1 MSYRAF
7 VVNKDGD
14 DFTASVQTLDESS
27 LPEGDVTVAV
37 DWSDLNYK
45 DGLACTPN
53 GRVVVSYPM
62 TLGIDF
68 AGTVVESSDSRY
80 AAGDAV
86 VATGYDLGTG
96 HPGGYA
102 ERVRLSGDWLAPRPE
117 GMSSEEAM
125 TLGTAGITAAMS
137 IDAIEKAGIGPDAG
151 PVIVSGATGGVGSTA
166 VAMLAARGYT
176 VHAGTGKASEHDFL
190 RELGASEI
198 LDREELAAESRRPIE
213 RERWAAGVDPV
224 GGSTTVSILRQT
236 KYGGVVALSG
246 LTGGAG
252 VSTTVMPFIL
262 RGVSLVG
269 IESVYWPGEDRPRLW
284 ARMAEDFSGRN
295 LLDLVEARIGLE
307 DVPEAAAK
315 ILAGGVRGRILVR
328 PT

>member
-14 DFTASVQTLDESS
+14 DFSASVQMLDESS
-27 LPEGDVTVAV
+27 LPEGNVTIAV

-53 GRVVVSYPM
+53 GRVVTTYPM
-62 TLGIDF
+62 TIGIDF

-96 HPGGYA
+96 YPGGYA

-117 GMSSEEAM
+117 GMTSEEAM

-137 IDAIEKAGIGPDAG
+137 IDVIEKAGIGPDAG
-151 PVIVSGATGGVGSTA
+151 PVIVTGATGGVGSTA
-166 VAMLAARGYT
+166 VAMLAARGFT
-176 VHAGTGKASEHDFL
+176 VHASTGKSSEHGFL
-190 RELGASEI
+190 RALGASEI

-213 RERWAAGVDPV
+213 RERWAAAVDPV
-224 GGSTTVSILRQT
+224 GGSTTASILRQT
-236 KYGGVVALSG
+236 KYGGVVAVSG
-246 LTGGAG
+246 LTGGVA
-252 VSTTVMPFIL
+252 VSTNVMPFIL
-262 RGVSLVG
+262 RGISLVG

-295 LLDLVEARIGLE
+295 LLDLVESRIGLE

-328 PT
+328 PS

>member
-1 MSYRAF
+1 MGFRAF
-7 VVNKDGD
+7 VVNKVDD
-14 DFTASVQTLDESS
+14 DFSASVQTLDESS
-27 LPEGDVTVAV
+27 LPEGNVTVAV

-53 GRVVVSYPM
+53 GRVVTSYPM

-137 IDAIEKAGIGPDAG
+137 IDVIEKAGIGPESG
-151 PVIVSGATGGVGSTA
+151 PVIVTGATGGVGSTA
-166 VAMLAARGYT
+166 VAMLAARGFT
-176 VHAGTGKASEHDFL
+176 VHASTGKASEHDFL
-190 RELGASEI
+190 RALGASEI

-213 RERWAAGVDPV
+213 RERWAAAVDPV
-224 GGSTTVSILRQT
+224 GGSTTASILRQT
-236 KYGGVVALSG
+236 KYGGVVAVSG
-246 LTGGAG
+246 LTGGVA
-252 VSTTVMPFIL
+252 VSTNVMPFIL

-315 ILAGGVRGRILVR
+315 ILVGGVRGRILVR
-328 PT
+328 PS

>member
-1 MSYRAF
+1 MGYRAF
-7 VVNKDGD
+7 VVNKDED
-14 DFTASVQTLDESS
+14 EFTASVQTLDESS

-53 GRVVVSYPM
+53 GRVVTSYPM

-68 AGTVVESSDSRY
+68 AGTVVESSDARY

-102 ERVRLSGDWLAPRPE
+102 ERVRLSADWLAPMPD

-137 IDAIEKAGIGPDAG
+137 IDVIEQADIGPDAG

-166 VAMLAARGYT
+166 VAMLAARGYE
-176 VHAGTGKASEHDFL
+176 VHASTGKASEHDFL

-198 LDREELAAESRRPIE
+198 LDREELAVESRRPIE
-213 RERWAAGVDPV
+213 RERWAAAVDPV
-224 GGSTTVSILRQT
+224 GGSTTASILRQT

-246 LTGGAG
+246 LTGGVG
-252 VSTTVMPFIL
+252 VDTNVMPFIL
-262 RGVSLVG
+262 RGVLLAG
-269 IESVYWPGEDRPRLW
+269 IESVYWPGDDRPRLW
-284 ARMAEDFSGRN
+284 ARMAEDFAGRD
-295 LLDLVEARIGLE
+295 LLALVESRISLE
-307 DVPEAAAK
+307 DVPEAASK
-315 ILAGGVRGRILVR
+315 ILAGGVRGRILVH
-328 PT
+328 PS

>member
-1 MSYRAF
+1 MGFRAF
-7 VVNKDGD
+7 VVNKVDD
-14 DFTASVQTLDESS
+14 DFSASVQTLDESS
-27 LPEGDVTVAV
+27 LPEGNVTVAV

-53 GRVVVSYPM
+53 GRVVTSYPM

-117 GMSSEEAM
+117 GMTSEEAM

-137 IDAIEKAGIGPDAG
+137 IDVIEKAGIGPDSG
-151 PVIVSGATGGVGSTA
+151 PVIVTGATGGVGSTA
-166 VAMLAARGYT
+166 VAMLAARGFT
-176 VHAGTGKASEHDFL
+176 VHASTGKASEHDFL
-190 RELGASEI
+190 RALGASEI

-213 RERWAAGVDPV
+213 RERWAAAVDPV
-224 GGSTTVSILRQT
+224 GGSTTASILRQT
-236 KYGGVVALSG
+236 KYGGVVAVSG
-246 LTGGAG
+246 LTGGIA
-252 VSTTVMPFIL
+252 VSTNVMPFIL

-315 ILAGGVRGRILVR
+315 ILVGGVRGRILVR
-328 PT
+328 PS

>member
-1 MSYRAF
+1 MGFRAF
-7 VVNKDGD
+7 VVNKVDD
-14 DFTASVQTLDESS
+14 DFSASVQTLDESS
-27 LPEGDVTVAV
+27 LPEGNVTVAV

-53 GRVVVSYPM
+53 GRVVTSYPM

-117 GMSSEEAM
+117 GMTSEEAM

-137 IDAIEKAGIGPDAG
+137 IDVIEKAGIGPDAG
-151 PVIVSGATGGVGSTA
+151 PVIVTGATGGVGSTA

-176 VHAGTGKASEHDFL
+176 VHASTGKASEHDFL
-190 RELGASEI
+190 RALGASEI

-213 RERWAAGVDPV
+213 RERWAAAVDPV
-224 GGSTTVSILRQT
+224 GGSTTASILRQT
-236 KYGGVVALSG
+236 KYGGVVAVSG
-246 LTGGAG
+246 LTGGVA
-252 VSTTVMPFIL
+252 VSTNVMPFIL

-315 ILAGGVRGRILVR
+315 ILVGGVRGRILVR
-328 PT
+328 PS

>member
-1 MSYRAF
+1 MGYRAF
-7 VVNKDGD
+7 VVNKDD
-14 DFTASVQTLDESS
+14 EDFSASVQMLDESA

-53 GRVVVSYPM
+53 GRVVTSYPM

-102 ERVRLSGDWLAPRPE
+102 ERVRLSGDWLAPRPAA
-117 GMSSEEAM
+117 MTSEEAM

-137 IDAIEKAGIGPDAG
+137 IDVIEKAGIGPDAG
-151 PVIVSGATGGVGSTA
+151 PVIVTGATGGVGSTA

-176 VHAGTGKASEHDFL
+176 VHASTGKTSEHDFL
-190 RELGASEI
+190 RQLGASEI

-213 RERWAAGVDPV
+213 RERWAAAVDPV
-224 GGSTTVSILRQT
+224 GGSTTASILRQT
-236 KYGGVVALSG
+236 KYGGVVAVSG
-246 LTGGAG
+246 LTGGVA
-252 VSTTVMPFIL
+252 VSTNVMPFIL
-262 RGVSLVG
+262 RGISLVG

-295 LLDLVEARIGLE
+295 LLDLVEARIRLE

-328 PT
+328 PS

>member
-7 VVNKDGD
+7 VVNKDED
-14 DFTASVQTLDESS
+14 DFTAAVQTLDESA
-27 LPEGDVTVAV
+27 LPDGDVTVAV
-37 DWSDLNYK
+37 EWSDLNYK

-53 GRVVVSYPM
+53 GRVVTKYPM

-68 AGTVVESSDSRY
+68 AGTVVESSDPRY
-80 AAGDAV
+80 SAGDAV

-102 ERVRLSGDWLAPRPE
+102 ERARLSADWLAPMPD

-125 TLGTAGITAAMS
+125 VLGTAGITAAMS
-137 IDAIEKAGIGPDAG
+137 IDVIEKAGIGPEAG
-151 PVIVSGATGGVGSTA
+151 PIIVSGATGGVGSTA
-166 VAMLAARGYT
+166 VAMLAARGYE
-176 VHAGTGKASEHDFL
+176 VHASTGKSSEHDFL
-190 RELGASEI
+190 RELGASEV

-213 RERWAAGVDPV
+213 RERWAAAVDPV
-224 GGSTTVSILRQT
+224 GGSTTASILRQT

-246 LTGGAG
+246 LTGGVG
-252 VSTTVMPFIL
+252 VETNVMPFIL

-284 ARMAEDFSGRN
+284 ARMAQDFSGRN

-307 DVPEAAAK
+307 EVPDAASK

-328 PT
+328 PS

>member
-1 MSYRAF
+1 MGYRAF
-7 VVNKDGD
+7 VVNKDDD
-14 DFTASVQTLDESS
+14 DFTAGVQSLDESN
-27 LPEGDVTVAV
+27 LPDGDVTVAV
-37 DWSDLNYK
+37 EWSDLNYK

-53 GRVVVSYPM
+53 GRVVTKYPM

-68 AGTVVESSDSRY
+68 AGTVIESSDSRY
-80 AAGDAV
+80 SAGDAV

-102 ERVRLSGDWLAPRPE
+102 ERARLSADWLSPMPD

-125 TLGTAGITAAMS
+125 VLGTAGITAAMS
-137 IDAIEKAGIGPDAG
+137 IDVIEKAGIGPEAG

-166 VAMLAARGYT
+166 VAMLAARGYE
-176 VHAGTGKASEHDFL
+176 VHASTGKSSEHDFL
-190 RELGASEI
+190 RDLGASEI

-213 RERWAAGVDPV
+213 RERWAAAVDPV
-224 GGSTTVSILRQT
+224 GGSTTASILRQT
-236 KYGGVVALSG
+236 RYGGVVALSG
-246 LTGGAG
+246 LTGGVG
-252 VSTTVMPFIL
+252 VETNVMPFIL

-284 ARMAEDFSGRN
+284 ARMAQDFNSRN

-307 DVPEAAAK
+307 EVPDAASK

-328 PT
+328 PS

>member
-80 AAGDAV
+80 ATGDAV

-176 VHAGTGKASEHDFL
+176 VHASTGKASEHDFL

>member
-1 MSYRAF
+1 MGFRAF
-7 VVNKDGD
+7 VVNKVDD
-14 DFTASVQTLDESS
+14 DFSASVQTLDESS
-27 LPEGDVTVAV
+27 LPEGNVTVAV

-53 GRVVVSYPM
+53 GRVVTSYPM

-80 AAGDAV
+80 AVGDAV

-117 GMSSEEAM
+117 GMTSEEAM

-137 IDAIEKAGIGPDAG
+137 IDVIEKAGIGPDSG
-151 PVIVSGATGGVGSTA
+151 PVIVTGATGGVGSTA
-166 VAMLAARGYT
+166 VAMLAARGFT
-176 VHAGTGKASEHDFL
+176 VHASTGKASEHDFL
-190 RELGASEI
+190 RALGASEI

-213 RERWAAGVDPV
+213 RERWAAAVDPV
-224 GGSTTVSILRQT
+224 GGSTTASILRQT
-236 KYGGVVALSG
+236 KYGGVVAVSG
-246 LTGGAG
+246 LTGGVA
-252 VSTTVMPFIL
+252 VSTNVMPFIL

-284 ARMAEDFSGRN
+284 ARMAEDFSGGN

-315 ILAGGVRGRILVR
+315 ILVGGVRGRILVR
-328 PT
+328 PS

>member
-1 MSYRAF
+1 MGFRAF
-7 VVNKDGD
+7 VVNKVDD
-14 DFTASVQTLDESS
+14 DFSASVQTLDESS
-27 LPEGDVTVAV
+27 LPEGNVTVAV

-53 GRVVVSYPM
+53 GRVVTSYPM

-117 GMSSEEAM
+117 GMTSEEAM

-137 IDAIEKAGIGPDAG
+137 IDVIEKAGIGPDAG
-151 PVIVSGATGGVGSTA
+151 PVIVTGATGGVGSTA

-176 VHAGTGKASEHDFL
+176 VHASTGKASEHDFL
-190 RELGASEI
+190 RALGASEI

-213 RERWAAGVDPV
+213 RERWAAAVDPV
-224 GGSTTVSILRQT
+224 GGSTTASILRQT
-236 KYGGVVALSG
+236 KYGGVVAVSG
-246 LTGGAG
+246 LTGGIA
-252 VSTTVMPFIL
+252 VSTNVMPFIL

-328 PT
+328 PS

>member
-7 VVNKDGD
+7 VVNKDDD

-137 IDAIEKAGIGPDAG
+137 IDVIEKAGIGPDAG

-176 VHAGTGKASEHDFL
+176 VHASTGKASEHEFL

-224 GGSTTVSILRQT
+224 GGSTTVAILRQT

-246 LTGGAG
+246 LTGGVG
-252 VSTTVMPFIL
+252 VETNVMPFIL

-307 DVPEAAAK
+307 EVPEAASK

>member
-1 MSYRAF
+1 MVYRAF
-7 VVNKDGD
+7 VVNKDDD
-14 DFTASVQTLDESS
+14 DFSASVQTLEDSS
-27 LPEGDVTVAV
+27 LPDGDVTVAV
-37 DWSDLNYK
+37 EWSDLNYK

-53 GRVVVSYPM
+53 GRVVTKYPM

-68 AGTVVESSDSRY
+68 AGTVVESFDSRY
-80 AAGDAV
+80 SPGDAV

-102 ERVRLSGDWLAPRPE
+102 ERVRLPADWLSPMPG
-117 GMSSEEAM
+117 GMTSEEAM

-137 IDAIEKAGIGPDAG
+137 IDVIEKAGIGPDAG

-166 VAMLAARGYT
+166 VAMLAARGYE
-176 VHAGTGKASEHDFL
+176 VHASTGKSSEHDFL

-198 LDREELAAESRRPIE
+198 LEREELAAESRRPIE
-213 RERWAAGVDPV
+213 RERWAAAVDPV
-224 GGSTTVSILRQT
+224 GGSTTASILRQT
-236 KYGGVVALSG
+236 RYGGVVAVSG
-246 LTGGAG
+246 LTGGVG
-252 VSTTVMPFIL
+252 IETNVMPFIL

-284 ARMAEDFSGRN
+284 ARMAQDFSGRN

-307 DVPEAAAK
+307 EVPEAASK

-328 PT
+328 PA

>member
-7 VVNKDGD
+7 VVNKDED
-14 DFTASVQTLDESS
+14 DFTASVQTLDESA
-27 LPEGDVTVAV
+27 LPDGDVTVAV
-37 DWSDLNYK
+37 EWSDLNYK

-53 GRVVVSYPM
+53 GRVVTKYPM

-80 AAGDAV
+80 SAGDAV

-102 ERVRLSGDWLAPRPE
+102 ERARLSADWLAPMPD

-125 TLGTAGITAAMS
+125 VLGTAGITAAMS
-137 IDAIEKAGIGPDAG
+137 IDVIEKAGIGPDAG

-166 VAMLAARGYT
+166 VAMLAARGYD
-176 VHAGTGKASEHDFL
+176 VHASTGKSSEHDFL
-190 RELGASEI
+190 RDLGASEI

-213 RERWAAGVDPV
+213 RERWAAAVDPV
-224 GGSTTVSILRQT
+224 GGSTTASILRQT

-246 LTGGAG
+246 LTGGVG
-252 VSTTVMPFIL
+252 VETNVMPFIL

-284 ARMAEDFSGRN
+284 ARMAQDFSGRN
-295 LLDLVEARIGLE
+295 LLDLVEARVGLE
-307 DVPEAAAK
+307 EVPEAASK

-328 PT
+328 PS

>member
-1 MSYRAF
+1 MGYRAF

-14 DFTASVQTLDESS
+14 DFSASVQTLDESS
-27 LPEGDVTVAV
+27 LPEGNVTVAV

-53 GRVVVSYPM
+53 GRVVTSYPM

-117 GMSSEEAM
+117 GMTSEEAM

-137 IDAIEKAGIGPDAG
+137 IDVIEKAGIGPDAG
-151 PVIVSGATGGVGSTA
+151 PVIVTGATGGVGSTA
-166 VAMLAARGYT
+166 VAMLAARGFT
-176 VHAGTGKASEHDFL
+176 VHASTGKASEHDFL
-190 RELGASEI
+190 RALGASEI

-213 RERWAAGVDPV
+213 RERWAAAVDPV
-224 GGSTTVSILRQT
+224 GGSTTASILRQT
-236 KYGGVVALSG
+236 RYGGVVAVSG
-246 LTGGAG
+246 LTGGVA
-252 VSTTVMPFIL
+252 VSTNVMPFIL

-328 PT
+328 PS

>member
-1 MSYRAF
+1 M
-7 VVNKDGD
+7 
-14 DFTASVQTLDESS
+14 LDESS
-27 LPEGDVTVAV
+27 LPDGNVTVAV

-53 GRVVVSYPM
+53 GRVVTSYPM

-117 GMSSEEAM
+117 GMTSEEAM

-137 IDAIEKAGIGPDAG
+137 IDVIEKAGIGPDAG
-151 PVIVSGATGGVGSTA
+151 PVIVTGATGGVGSTA
-166 VAMLAARGYT
+166 VAMLAARGFT
-176 VHAGTGKASEHDFL
+176 VHASTGKASEHDFL
-190 RELGASEI
+190 RALGASEI

-213 RERWAAGVDPV
+213 RERWAAAVDPV
-224 GGSTTVSILRQT
+224 GGSTTASILRQT
-236 KYGGVVALSG
+236 KYGGVVAVSG
-246 LTGGAG
+246 LTGGVA
-252 VSTTVMPFIL
+252 VSTNVMPFIL

-328 PT
+328 PS

>member
-1 MSYRAF
+1 MPYRAF
-7 VVNKDGD
+7 VVNKQDD

-27 LPEGDVTVAV
+27 LPEGNVTVAV
-37 DWSDLNYK
+37 EWSDLNYK

-53 GRVVVSYPM
+53 GRVVTRYPM

-102 ERVRLSGDWLAPRPE
+102 ERVRLSADWLSPMPD

-137 IDAIEKAGIGPDAG
+137 IDVIEKAGIGPDAG

-166 VAMLAARGYT
+166 VAMLAARGYE

-198 LDREELAAESRRPIE
+198 LEREELAAESRRPIE
-213 RERWAAGVDPV
+213 RERWAAAVDPV
-224 GGSTTVSILRQT
+224 GGSTTTAILRQT

-246 LTGGAG
+246 LAGGVG
-252 VSTTVMPFIL
+252 VETNVMPFIL
-262 RGVSLVG
+262 RGVTLAG

-307 DVPEAAAK
+307 EVPEAASK

-328 PT
+328 PS

>member
-1 MSYRAF
+1 MGFRAF
-7 VVNKDGD
+7 VVNKVDD
-14 DFTASVQTLDESS
+14 DFSASVQTLDESS
-27 LPEGDVTVAV
+27 LPEGNVTVAV

-53 GRVVVSYPM
+53 GRVVTSYPM

-117 GMSSEEAM
+117 GMTSEEAM

-137 IDAIEKAGIGPDAG
+137 IDVIEKAGIGPDAG
-151 PVIVSGATGGVGSTA
+151 PVIVTGATGGVGSTA
-166 VAMLAARGYT
+166 VAMLAARGFT
-176 VHAGTGKASEHDFL
+176 VHASTGKASEHDFL
-190 RELGASEI
+190 RALGASEI

-213 RERWAAGVDPV
+213 RERWAAAVDPV
-224 GGSTTVSILRQT
+224 GGSTTASILRQT
-236 KYGGVVALSG
+236 KYGGVVAVSG
-246 LTGGAG
+246 LTGGVA
-252 VSTTVMPFIL
+252 VSTNVMPFIL

-315 ILAGGVRGRILVR
+315 ILVGGVRGRILVR
-328 PT
+328 PS

>member
-1 MSYRAF
+1 MGYRAF
-7 VVNKDGD
+7 VVNKDED
-14 DFTASVQTLDESS
+14 DFTASVQTLEESS
-27 LPEGDVTVAV
+27 LPDGNVTVAV

-53 GRVVVSYPM
+53 GRVVTRYPM

-68 AGTVVESSDSRY
+68 AGTVVESSDDRY
-80 AAGDAV
+80 SAGDAV

-102 ERVRLSGDWLAPRPE
+102 ERVRLSGDWLAPMPD

-137 IDAIEKAGIGPDAG
+137 IDVIEKAGIGPDAG

-166 VAMLAARGYT
+166 VAMLAARGYE

-213 RERWAAGVDPV
+213 RERWAAAVDPV
-224 GGSTTVSILRQT
+224 GGSTTASILRQT
-236 KYGGVVALSG
+236 KYGGVVAVSG
-246 LTGGAG
+246 LTGGVG
-252 VSTTVMPFIL
+252 VETNVMPFIL
-262 RGVSLVG
+262 RGITLAG
-269 IESVYWPGEDRPRLW
+269 IESVYWPGKDRPRLW
-284 ARMAEDFSGRN
+284 ARMAEDFSGGN

-328 PT
+328 PA

>member
-1 MSYRAF
+1 MGYRAF
-7 VVNKDGD
+7 VVNKDDD
-14 DFTASVQTLDESS
+14 DFTAGVQTLDESN
-27 LPEGDVTVAV
+27 LPDGDVTVAV
-37 DWSDLNYK
+37 EWSDLNYK

-53 GRVVVSYPM
+53 GRVVTKYPM

-80 AAGDAV
+80 SAGDAV

-102 ERVRLSGDWLAPRPE
+102 ERARLSADWLAPMPD

-125 TLGTAGITAAMS
+125 VLGTAGITAAMS
-137 IDAIEKAGIGPDAG
+137 IDVIEKAGIGPEAG

-166 VAMLAARGYT
+166 VAMLAARGYD
-176 VHAGTGKASEHDFL
+176 VHASTGKSSEHDFL
-190 RELGASEI
+190 RELGASEV

-213 RERWAAGVDPV
+213 RERWAAAVDPV
-224 GGSTTVSILRQT
+224 GGSTTASILRQT

-246 LTGGAG
+246 LTGGVG
-252 VSTTVMPFIL
+252 VETNVMPFIL

-284 ARMAEDFSGRN
+284 ARMAQDFSGRN

-307 DVPEAAAK
+307 EVPDAASK
-315 ILAGGVRGRILVR
+315 ILAGGVRGRILVQ
-328 PT
+328 PS

>member
-1 MSYRAF
+1 MGYRAF

-14 DFTASVQTLDESS
+14 DFSASVQTLDESS
-27 LPEGDVTVAV
+27 LPEGNVTVAV

-53 GRVVVSYPM
+53 GRVVTSYPM

-80 AAGDAV
+80 AVGDAV

-117 GMSSEEAM
+117 GMTSEEAM

-137 IDAIEKAGIGPDAG
+137 IDVIEKAGIGPDSG
-151 PVIVSGATGGVGSTA
+151 PVIVTGATGGVGSTA
-166 VAMLAARGYT
+166 VAMLAARGFT
-176 VHAGTGKASEHDFL
+176 VHASTGKASEHDFL
-190 RELGASEI
+190 RALGASEI

-213 RERWAAGVDPV
+213 RERWAAAVDPV
-224 GGSTTVSILRQT
+224 GGSTTASILRQT
-236 KYGGVVALSG
+236 KYGGVVAVSG
-246 LTGGAG
+246 LTGGVA
-252 VSTTVMPFIL
+252 VSTNVMPFIL

-328 PT
+328 PS